1 MYIDCQPV
9 NIDEEQ
15 TNVKM
20 EGYKLQSEMDIIP
33 TKEKIMEYLMNPWVQ
48 GFILFLVILIL
59 FMVVKMLMAKGKT
72 QGKADLDTGS

>member
-1 MYIDCQPV
+1 
-9 NIDEEQ
+9 
-15 TNVKM
+15 
-20 EGYKLQSEMDIIP
+20 
-33 TKEKIMEYLMNPWVQ
+33 MNPWVQ